1 MYIFYFLYLLFVL
14 YSFYLLFNSP
24 KIENFVTKNKI
35 SSKLLNLEKN
45 VNKIKKYIYLQNNLF
60 VKHFKLKKN
69 NINTYKNSYSNKNT
83 SNFLNKKKK
92 NNINNDKVIEEENNE
107 EKTKM
112 EMQNAISDIKNDILK
127 KMYEEKNKSIPDT
140 YSKSRSINKN
150 VRYNRQKKMQLK
162 DNCKIVTE
170 EEEYCPD
177 GYTKKE
183 KINKK
188 GISETKCCPKGFKIK
203 IVGSGKGVNKIS
215 NKLNEISS
223 KATPESEKE
232 WKKTMKK
239 INFPSGLFL

>member
-1 MYIFYFLYLLFVL
+1 MYIFYFLYLLFIL
-14 YSFYLLFNSP
+14 YSFYLLLNSP

-45 VNKIKKYIYLQNNLF
+45 VNNIKKYIYLQNNLF
-60 VKHFKLKKN
+60 LKHFKLKKN
-69 NINTYKNSYSNKNT
+69 NINNYRNTHKNSNKN
-83 SNFLNKKKK
+83 SHKI
-92 NNINNDKVIEEENNE
+92 NIDNDKAIEEENNE

-112 EMQNAISDIKNDILK
+112 EMQNAVSDIKNDILK
-127 KMYEEKNKSIPDT
+127 KMYEKKDKSIPNT
-140 YSKSRSINKN
+140 YSKSGLINKN